1 MRINLTEYRPA
12 STSVLGPVGGST
24 VAPAETATGQTL
36 NDIKNQ
42 RDQQIMDMITGGLD
56 ATALVLEANKKIKA
70 GEDEIT
76 MLKAEEDAKQQ
87 SENAFNQV
95 YANQDVTVGLDADEF
110 TYSVDKKLGTYKHQD
125 WASAKSSIE
134 ETITQQVLDKIREDG
149 EIDEKL
155 ELKLKKRISMSIDR
169 DIHKMESIV
178 LERSGKAVDLAIKKK
193 LNLTYSKIQLEPNT
207 YANEITKFFAHI
219 DTQKDNDVIS
229 YTQAEAWKEKVN
241 TEFSK
246 AFFQGMLQTEEGHSV
261 FESYK
266 DKQIW
271 KNVDPLDKIA
281 LEAQHAK
288 AEEGITDQ
296 NAVKLFEEI
305 IDDPDQKYAGAG
317 GSIALTKILGAEGK
331 QTWQFDKKTGKVN
344 IHKIQGTGQ
353 FSKVGTKALTALV
366 NKAKAQLESDWKG
379 SSTLTSDETKTLNQ
393 MVSQYGS
400 QMSVYTD
407 GFGGDGTGTNYRRN
421 VEKLP
426 DNFLKYDI
434 FAGKNI
440 EKYSPNLKS
449 SIPIMNNI
457 MGEMT
462 DDLNKFVSFDLSK
475 SDYNKLFEDKRKQM
489 VEQVKH
495 PSILSAGLR
504 TLQQLKNKFQPRIKA
519 FHQDESK
526 LNFMDIYFREKIKE
540 NFNGIAPAI
549 GSSEYN
555 TTRANSLRAQLMF
568 FNVPGWEQ
576 PQSEYKAD
584 LLGKLP
590 SSEASSYLSQ

>member
-1 MRINLTEYRPA
+1 
-12 STSVLGPVGGST
+12 
-24 VAPAETATGQTL
+24 
-36 NDIKNQ
+36 
-42 RDQQIMDMITGGLD
+42 
-56 ATALVLEANKKIKA
+56 
-70 GEDEIT
+70 
-76 MLKAEEDAKQQ
+76 
-87 SENAFNQV
+87 
-95 YANQDVTVGLDADEF
+95 
-110 TYSVDKKLGTYKHQD
+110 
-125 WASAKSSIE
+125 
-134 ETITQQVLDKIREDG
+134 
-149 EIDEKL
+149 
-155 ELKLKKRISMSIDR
+155 
-169 DIHKMESIV
+169 
-178 LERSGKAVDLAIKKK
+178 
-193 LNLTYSKIQLEPNT
+193 
-207 YANEITKFFAHI
+207 
-219 DTQKDNDVIS
+219 
-229 YTQAEAWKEKVN
+229 
-241 TEFSK
+241 
-246 AFFQGMLQTEEGHSV
+246 
-261 FESYK
+261 
-266 DKQIW
+266 
-271 KNVDPLDKIA
+271 
-281 LEAQHAK
+281 
-288 AEEGITDQ
+288 
-296 NAVKLFEEI
+296 
-305 IDDPDQKYAGAG
+305 
-317 GSIALTKILGAEGK
+317 
-331 QTWQFDKKTGKVN
+331 
-344 IHKIQGTGQ
+344 
-353 FSKVGTKALTALV
+353 
-366 NKAKAQLESDWKG
+366 KG